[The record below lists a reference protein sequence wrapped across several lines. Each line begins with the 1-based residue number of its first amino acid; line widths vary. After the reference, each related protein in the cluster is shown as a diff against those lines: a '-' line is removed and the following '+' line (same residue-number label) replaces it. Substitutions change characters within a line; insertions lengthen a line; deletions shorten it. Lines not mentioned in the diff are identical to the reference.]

1 MHTLFEFFDLSSI
14 FTMSI
19 CYIRTGAMG
28 RVEFSKHCPSD
39 GKFAWL
45 ERALKRLDIVSVSGE
60 LGCMCVD
67 NFCERVA
74 VAALVVV
81 DRSVRADG
89 RLAGVMH

>member
-1 MHTLFEFFDLSSI
+1 MSSSS
-14 FTMSI
+14 F
-19 CYIRTGAMG
+19 RLAM
-28 RVEFSKHCPSD
+28 
-39 GKFAWL
+39 WL

-67 NFCERVA
+67 NFGEQVA